1 MADEQDKWL
10 DRDAAERLLRGE
22 PLEGVDP
29 HARAQADRLAQ
40 ALGALAAADGS
51 ATRAG
56 PDGAPGAAPGEL
68 PGEAAALA
76 AFRAARAAS
85 AQAAHRSGAYATPAH
100 EAAAAETVRR
110 SRTAGRPQPSR
121 WGRPVRFG
129 LAAALAGCMAGG
141 VAVAAGAGVLP
152 SPFSRHDEPAPA
164 ASASPVDTPEVPR
177 ASPSHEAD
185 DTGDAGESPDTSG
198 GPEGSPPDG
207 STEPGAEP
215 TREPE
220 TRTPPEA
227 EADGDHPDDATRRPA
242 DEGTPPRDGAK
253 DWRRKVVAACRDYRS
268 GELRG
273 EQRRRLEEVAKG
285 AGRVEE
291 FCGRVIGGHGGGQGN
306 DGGQGGGKGGNGGGD
321 DGGDGD
327 DGGEGGGSGGD
338 TGGAPVPP
346 PALPGPMP
354 TGSYSAL
361 PHLP

>member
-1 MADEQDKWL
+1 M
-10 DRDAAERLLRGE
+10 
-22 PLEGVDP
+22 
-29 HARAQADRLAQ
+29 
-40 ALGALAAADGS
+40 
-51 ATRAG
+51 
-56 PDGAPGAAPGEL
+56 
-68 PGEAAALA
+68 
-76 AFRAARAAS
+76 
-85 AQAAHRSGAYATPAH
+85 
-100 EAAAAETVRR
+100 
-110 SRTAGRPQPSR
+110 
-121 WGRPVRFG
+121 RFG
-129 LAAALAGCMAGG
+129 LAAALAGCMAYG
-141 VAVAAGAGVLP
+141 VAVAAGRACCPRRSAKTTSL
-152 SPFSRHDEPAPA
+152 PA

-185 DTGDAGESPDTSG
+185 DRGDAGESPETSG

-291 FCGRVIGGHGGGQGN
+291 FCGRVLGGHGGGQGN

-346 PALPGPMP
+346 PALPEPMP